1 MEELKVKVGDK
12 LIYHSYGLDKI
23 EKIAT
28 VTKVTPTGRMRID
41 CNDGQYD
48 KYGKIMGQKNI
59 WDTRSYLTIPTDED
73 IKRIEENNTIA
84 KALYMVRELNKD
96 NLDYD
101 RAVKIMEILQ

>member
-41 CNDGQYD
+41 YNDCQYD
-48 KYGKIMGQKNI
+48 KYGEKMGQKNI
-59 WDTRSYLTIPTDED
+59 LDNRSYLTIPTDED

-84 KALYMVRELNKD
+84 KALYMVRKLNKD